1 MRTVEQN
8 TRREIV
14 NDLATR
20 RTWQHASGLVA
31 QVDEVA
37 HIQGGALV
45 EPSLRAAGGPGSAAL
60 RAGVLRNF
68 GAVTAALVSSALLA
82 IHAGEARLDQADVA
96 VRCET
101 SPMGSVGIAGEN
113 SLARIRNVRGHD
125 R

>member
-1 MRTVEQN
+1 MRTAEQN

-20 RTWQHASGLVA
+20 KIWQLANGLA
-31 QVDEVA
+31 APVDEVA
-37 HIQGGALV
+37 HFQGGALV
-45 EPSLRAAGGPGSAAL
+45 ELSLRAAGGPGSAAL

-68 GAVTAALVSSALLA
+68 GAATAALASSVPLA
-82 IHAGEARLDQADVA
+82 MHAGEARRGQAGEA

-101 SPMGSVGIAGEN
+101 SPMGSVGIVGEN
-113 SLARIRNVRGHD
+113 SLARIRNVRGRD

>member
-1 MRTVEQN
+1 MQTAEQS

-20 RTWQHASGLVA
+20 KIWQLASGLA
-31 QVDEVA
+31 APVDEVA
-37 HIQGGALV
+37 HFQGGALV
-45 EPSLRAAGGPGSAAL
+45 ELSLRAAGGPSSAAL
-60 RAGVLRNF
+60 RAGALRNF
-68 GAVTAALVSSALLA
+68 GAVIAALVSSALLA

-101 SPMGSVGIAGEN
+101 SLMGSVGIAGEN
-113 SLARIRNVRGHD
+113 SLARIRNVRGRD